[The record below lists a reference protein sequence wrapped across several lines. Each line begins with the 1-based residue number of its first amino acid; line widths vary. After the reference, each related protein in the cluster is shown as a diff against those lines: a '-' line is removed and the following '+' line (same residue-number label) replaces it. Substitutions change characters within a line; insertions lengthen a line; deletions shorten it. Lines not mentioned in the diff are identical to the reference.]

1 MAAVSFDILGTEKSS
16 KLIDN
21 GSIKEVGE
29 FDLGLGLVTYYQ
41 ETFRR
46 EFIHLQIYVFVEF
59 FFDFLQKSHDCDYH
73 LDVLC
78 LFTGLILIA
87 ILVSVTISYMYG
99 QRRNRQRRNQQVRR
113 GCYRK
118 V

>member
-1 MAAVSFDILGTEKSS
+1 M
-16 KLIDN
+16 
-21 GSIKEVGE
+21 
-29 FDLGLGLVTYYQ
+29 YYQ
-41 ETFRR
+41 ETFRLEIIC

-59 FFDFLQKSHDCDYH
+59 FFDFFLQKSHDCDYH

-113 GCYRK
+113 GRGCYRK